1 MVGPERD
8 VQRRVRR
15 LAARDDRGGRAVQLG
30 GARRGVAHGGGARL
44 GASAMWTGLELQGK
58 PQGMS
63 MSAQQGGMAHET
75 KAANIVATD
84 DWAARPTLDTAVYRD
99 PGAGWNLNVITTNF
113 TFDAKSAGLEN
124 VEGHGHAHV
133 YVNGAKLG
141 RVYGAWH
148 HIGALPLGEN
158 EVTVSLYA
166 NDHSVLASDGVKI
179 TSTSTVIVEQ

>member
-1 MVGPERD
+1 MNES
-8 VQRRVRR
+8 RVETAQTDKEQPRSQSGS
-15 LAARDDRGGRAVQLG
+15 LLVTFIG
-30 GARRGVAHGGGARL
+30 GALL

-75 KAANIVATD
+75 N
-84 DWAARPTLDTAVYRD
+84 DWAARPTLNTAVYRD
-99 PGAGWNLNVITTNF
+99 PGAGWNLNVITSNF

-133 YVNGAKLG
+133 YVNGVKLG

-166 NDHSVLASDGVKI
+166 NDHSALASDGVKI

>member
-1 MVGPERD
+1 MNE
-8 VQRRVRR
+8 
-15 LAARDDRGGRAVQLG
+15 GRSETAQTDKEQPRSQFGSLLVTFIG
-30 GARRGVAHGGGARL
+30 GALL
-44 GASAMWTGLELQGK
+44 GASAMWTGLGLQGK

-75 KAANIVATD
+75 KAANIVAVD

-133 YVNGAKLG
+133 YVNGVKLG

-166 NDHSVLASDGVKI
+166 NDHSALASDGVKI